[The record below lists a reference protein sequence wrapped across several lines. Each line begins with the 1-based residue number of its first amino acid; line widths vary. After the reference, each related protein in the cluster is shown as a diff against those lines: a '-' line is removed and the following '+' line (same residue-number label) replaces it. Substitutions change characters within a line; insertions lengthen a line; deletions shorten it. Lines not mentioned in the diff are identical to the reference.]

1 MKAEEYILAIEKG
14 EVENLSLY
22 SLELIAKRFR
32 ELEKINGIIQ
42 FKNIGFKEIQ
52 DISNNPNFEIVIDDK
67 KFELYKQ
74 CKICFHFEKLTINQN
89 VSK

>member
-32 ELEKINGIIQ
+32 ELEK
-42 FKNIGFKEIQ
+42 FF
-52 DISNNPNFEIVIDDK
+52 PVI
-67 KFELYKQ
+67 
-74 CKICFHFEKLTINQN
+74 
-89 VSK
+89 